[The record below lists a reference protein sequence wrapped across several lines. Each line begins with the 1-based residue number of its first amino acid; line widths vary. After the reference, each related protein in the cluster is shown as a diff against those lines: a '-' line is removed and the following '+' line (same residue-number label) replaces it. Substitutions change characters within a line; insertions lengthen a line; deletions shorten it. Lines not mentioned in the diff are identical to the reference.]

1 MKVAEMTFIK
11 RIEMRERHG
20 EIHAFLISNSDIF
33 RKMLVQPVFYL
44 KNLNKKGESEVSW
57 GV

>member
-1 MKVAEMTFIK
+1 
-11 RIEMRERHG
+11 MRERH
-20 EIHAFLISNSDIF
+20 ECIHAFLISNSDIF

-44 KNLNKKGESEVSW
+44 KNLKKKGESEVSW